1 MDKEKIQR
9 ATVAGV
15 VWKFLERG
23 SSQVVTLLVSI
34 VLARL
39 LSPDEYGIIAMTM
52 IFIALTEVFL
62 KNGIGDALIQ
72 QAQYDA
78 RSFSTMFYVS
88 LGISGLLYVILYAA
102 APYFG
107 SLMNSDE
114 LPLVLRVLGLRLP
127 FSAMYSIQQAYV
139 SQQMVF
145 RKLFPSTLSST
156 VVSGFVGLGLAYM
169 GYGVW
174 ALVGQNLTAVA
185 VRTASL
191 QLLIPWRP
199 SLVFDGAAFHRL
211 FSFGWRVLV
220 TNVISTVFSEMR
232 GFFIGRFYSPADLA
246 FANQGARFPQLI
258 AGNISTAFSD
268 TLFPAFSH
276 LREDRKQLRGAASA
290 AMTTGGFLVAG
301 LMGVLAGTADSLIHV
316 VLTDKWMACVPY
328 LQCVCILEL
337 FAFLS
342 VVNLQTLLGLGRA
355 DIVLKLELIKKP
367 VYFLLISIGVMFSPL
382 AIVALHALY
391 SIIGF
396 CMNAVPNRKLID
408 YHLSDQ
414 LRDVLPSI
422 FLALILAG
430 LLQYA
435 QYILP
440 HDLFYLCMEG
450 GGGITLYIALGKLF
464 CLRGAETLC
473 QGAYTRIKNVRHRG
487 DGN

>member
-1 MDKEKIQR
+1 LDKDKIER
-9 ATVAGV
+9 KTVAGV
-15 VWKFLERG
+15 AWKFLERA
-23 SSQVVTLLVSI
+23 SSQVVTLFVSI

-39 LSPDEYGIIAMTM
+39 LSPEEYGIIAMTM

-62 KNGIGDALIQ
+62 TNGVGDALIQ

-88 LGISGLLYVILYAA
+88 LGISVLLYVILYVA

-145 RKLFPSTLSST
+145 RKLFPSTLSGT
-156 VVSGFVGLGLAYM
+156 VISGIVGLGLAYM
-169 GYGVW
+169 GFGVW
-174 ALVGQNLTAVA
+174 ALVGQNMTAVV

-191 QLLIPWRP
+191 HLLIPWRP
-199 SLVFDGAAFHRL
+199 TLVFDVAVFRRL

-246 FANQGARFPQLI
+246 FANQGARFPQLV
-258 AGNISTAFSD
+258 AGNISRSFSD

-301 LMGVLAGTADSLIHV
+301 LMGVLAGTAESLIHV
-316 VLTDKWMACVPY
+316 VLTDKWIACVPY
-328 LQCVCILEL
+328 LQCVCVLEL
-337 FAFLS
+337 FSFLS

-367 VYFLLISIGVMFSPL
+367 MYFLLIAIGVMFSPL
-382 AIVALHALY
+382 AIVVLHAVY

-396 CMNAVPNRKLID
+396 CMNAVPNRRLID
-408 YHLSDQ
+408 YPLYDQ
-414 LRDVLPSI
+414 LHDVLPSI

-430 LLQYA
+430 LLQYT

-440 HDLFYLCMEG
+440 HELFYLCIEG
-450 GGGITLYIALGKLF
+450 AVGIILYVALGKL
-464 CLRGAETLC
+464 CRLRGAEALW
-473 QGAYTRIKNVRHRG
+473 QGAYTHIKNVRYRG